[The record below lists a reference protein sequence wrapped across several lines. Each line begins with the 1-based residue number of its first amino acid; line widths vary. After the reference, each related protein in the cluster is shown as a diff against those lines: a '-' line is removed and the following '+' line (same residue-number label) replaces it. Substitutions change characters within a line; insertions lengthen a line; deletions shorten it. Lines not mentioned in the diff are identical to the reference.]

1 MPQIPDFPQYPVKL
15 RCLAQKIL
23 PGQMKMG
30 ARWGPGV
37 QNLGPRLRWKECLE
51 GQWYAWNGTKNLDNA
66 ETAEAPPNL
75 ALVSY
80 WELRKT
86 LDGQPGPARLAC
98 INGQDKMPGRDDD
111 VQLQAFFTPTILQS
125 LPEMLLHRI
134 TWKIDGE
141 HLLLNRSVP
150 TMYRSRVTKEI

>member
-1 MPQIPDFPQYPVKL
+1 
-15 RCLAQKIL
+15 
-23 PGQMKMG
+23 MKKG

-80 WELRKT
+80 
-86 LDGQPGPARLAC
+86 
-98 INGQDKMPGRDDD
+98 
-111 VQLQAFFTPTILQS
+111 
-125 LPEMLLHRI
+125 
-134 TWKIDGE
+134 
-141 HLLLNRSVP
+141 
-150 TMYRSRVTKEI
+150 